1 MRRRKNK
8 EKIEEV
14 IQVKLKD
21 IEEARRRMIQYIL
34 PAIIVFFIILFLF
47 AFFVVPAMLKP

>member
-1 MRRRKNK
+1 MRRIKNK
-8 EKIEEV
+8 EKIGQV

-21 IEEARRRMIQYIL
+21 IEEARRRMIKYIL

-47 AFFVVPAMLKP
+47 AFFAVPAMLKP

>member
-14 IQVKLKD
+14 IQVKIRD
-21 IEEARRRMIQYIL
+21 IQEARKRMIKYIL

-47 AFFVVPAMLKP
+47 AFFAVPAMLKP